1 MTIMFLQLVIILS
14 TGEVNNTQLI
24 SLVISILSLSWGASR
39 LTLCIINVTGLKGS
53 STKKI
58 SITQISYFG

>member
-39 LTLCIINVTGLKGS
+39 
-53 STKKI
+53 
-58 SITQISYFG
+58 FP

>member
-39 LTLCIINVTGLKGS
+39 LT
-53 STKKI
+53 
-58 SITQISYFG
+58 